1 MLAARCAAFL
11 KRTGDD
17 ARAMSRPPIH
27 RLGRVLR
34 QLMLLLPLLVLAA
47 EAAEPK
53 RVLIIHS
60 WGRDFAPF
68 NAIAVAFRNELARQ
82 LKQPVAFHEA
92 SLDSER
98 LGPPSDERPFF
109 EFIRDHHGTAR
120 IDLVV
125 VLGRTALRFYLRH
138 RDRLFPEAPL
148 LVTGIAAGLL
158 EGLQFE
164 PRDRVV
170 TLKADIMVIAGSILE
185 VLPEVGAL
193 VVVQGSSRIDSLE
206 RVEYQSR
213 LAALASRVQLIWLH
227 DLTME
232 ELRERVAA
240 LPPDS
245 AIVYGHFAVDAAGV
259 PYDNERALAAV
270 REAAHVPVFGIYD
283 SQLGAGIV
291 GGPLLELRKM
301 GEVSGQIAQRMLN
314 GDSQAG
320 ASPLVL
326 EAGTPVYDWR
336 ELQRWDIPE
345 SRLPPNADV
354 RFRPPSLWEAHRLLI
369 LAGTAIVVLQA
380 GLIAALMLQR
390 ARRRNAENE
399 ATGLSGRLLTAHED
413 ERRHLARELHDDLT
427 QRLARLAIDAGRIEL
442 HAGGDASEMRRD
454 LMRLSEDVHALSYRL
469 HPSVLDDLGLLEAL
483 RAECDRV
490 AQHGA
495 VQVEVDAREIP
506 DTVSGDA
513 SLCLFRVAQEA
524 LSNATRH
531 GRASAVTVLL
541 SPRDSGLQ
549 LAVSDNGSG
558 FDAAASP
565 THASLGLASMRE
577 RVRLLHGQLDIEST
591 PGRGTTV
598 VAWVPA

>member
-1 MLAARCAAFL
+1 VTKSPFFGLCV
-11 KRTGDD
+11 G
-17 ARAMSRPPIH
+17 
-27 RLGRVLR
+27 RLVLG
-34 QLMLLLPLLVLAA
+34 LVLLWPVLLVPAA

-68 NAIAVAFRNELARQ
+68 NAVALAFRSELAQQ

-92 SLDSER
+92 SLDAER

-109 EFIRDHHGTAR
+109 EFIRNHHGTAR

-125 VLGRTALRFYLRH
+125 VLGRSALRFYLRH

-148 LVTGIAAGLL
+148 LVTGISAGRL

-170 TLKADIMVIAGSILE
+170 SLNSDIMVLAGSILE

-206 RVEYQSR
+206 RAEYQSR
-213 LAALASRVQLIWLH
+213 LAALASRVKLIWLH

-232 ELRERVAA
+232 QLRERVAA

-301 GEVSGQIAQRMLN
+301 GEVSGQIAQRMLE
-314 GDSQAG
+314 GGSQADG
-320 ASPLVL
+320 TPLVL
-326 EAGTPVYDWR
+326 QAGTPVYDWR

-345 SRLPPNADV
+345 SRLPPNAEV
-354 RFRPPSLWEAHRLLI
+354 RFRPPSLWEEHRPLI
-369 LAGTAIVVLQA
+369 LTGTAIVLLQA

-390 ARRRNAENE
+390 ARRRNAEKQAE
-399 ATGLSGRLLTAHED
+399 GLSGRLLTAHED

-427 QRLARLAIDAGRIEL
+427 QRLARLAIDAGQLERN
-442 HAGGDASEMRRD
+442 AGGDASQMRIE
-454 LMRLSEDVHALSYRL
+454 LVRLSEDVHALSYRL
-469 HPSVLDDLGLLEAL
+469 HPSVLDDLGLVEAL
-483 RAECDRV
+483 RATGTDGAHV
-490 AQHGA
+490 AGGPA
-495 VQVEVDAREIP
+495 CRFER
-506 DTVSGDA
+506 
-513 SLCLFRVAQEA
+513 
-524 LSNATRH
+524 LS
-531 GRASAVTVLL
+531 
-541 SPRDSGLQ
+541 Q
-549 LAVSDNGSG
+549 
-558 FDAAASP
+558 
-565 THASLGLASMRE
+565 
-577 RVRLLHGQLDIEST
+577 
-591 PGRGTTV
+591 
-598 VAWVPA
+598 